1 MPKFNPNPTPLE
13 SARRAAGLTR
23 KELAERSG
31 MSFDTLKS
39 CELRRRDI
47 NNAKAIDVISVAE
60 ILGVPVRQILNE
72 GGESDA

>member
-13 SARRAAGLTR
+13 IARRAAGLTR
-23 KELAERSG
+23 KQLAEKSG

-39 CELRRRDI
+39 CELGRRSI
-47 NNAKAIDVISVAE
+47 NNARAIDVISVAE
-60 ILGVPVRQILNE
+60 VLGIPPRQILE